1 MVLVIDVCASA
12 QELLDEALVALLRRE
27 YDGRVAVLVLAVHQ
41 RLHLECV
48 DAALQVAP
56 ARSND
61 ELLLLRCPVVQRIA
75 LPDEKG

>member
-12 QELLDEALVALLRRE
+12 QEFLDEALVALLRRQD
-27 YDGRVAVLVLAVHQ
+27 DGRVAVLVLAVHQ

-48 DAALQVAP
+48 DAALEIAS

-61 ELLLLRCPVVQRIA
+61 ELLLLHCPVVQRIA